1 MAVFIVTYDLN
12 KNKDYETLWE
22 ELKRLDGHKAAL
34 SFYFVDVDTDDPR
47 TLINHLKNYVDA
59 DDTLIASRVDVR
71 PATWRAKAGTKEWLD
86 GRFL

>member
-34 SFYFVDVDTDDPR
+34 SFYFGVYGF
-47 TLINHLKNYVDA
+47 N
-59 DDTLIASRVDVR
+59 
-71 PATWRAKAGTKEWLD
+71 G
-86 GRFL
+86 